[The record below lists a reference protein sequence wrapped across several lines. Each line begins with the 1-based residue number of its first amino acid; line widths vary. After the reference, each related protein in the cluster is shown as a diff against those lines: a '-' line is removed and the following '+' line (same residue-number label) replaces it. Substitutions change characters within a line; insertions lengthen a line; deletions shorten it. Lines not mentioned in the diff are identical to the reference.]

1 MTPYRPS
8 ALPRA
13 RPVARSFAMPPVVSR
28 GRSIARSL
36 GLSLGVSLGLAMATA
51 ACGGRSGPAPTVGMV
66 DSRVML
72 DGDPAFADADAIAM
86 ASRIQTLG
94 YTGEARAIDGR
105 IELRLPMPAGV
116 APDRIVARVIQP
128 GQLKIHAEVAANANT
143 LTLQDCTGGQTD
155 CHPVAV
161 GPALLTSAD
170 VAEAAM
176 MPDLAG
182 GGLAVRVRFTDAGA
196 KRLEQATTH
205 QVGQRLVIQ
214 VDDVVLSRP
223 VVHEPIVGGEA
234 VIHIGPALHEL
245 QLGHASTLVAR
256 IQGPPLQ
263 ADWTVATTES
273 LRPRR

>member
-1 MTPYRPS
+1 
-8 ALPRA
+8 
-13 RPVARSFAMPPVVSR
+13 
-28 GRSIARSL
+28 
-36 GLSLGVSLGLAMATA
+36 
-51 ACGGRSGPAPTVGMV
+51 MV
-66 DSRVML
+66 DSTVVL
-72 DGDPAFADADAIAM
+72 EGDPAFASADAAAM
-86 ASRIQTLG
+86 GARIQNLG
-94 YTGEARAIDGR
+94 YVGEARAVDGR

-116 APDRIVARVIQP
+116 TPDRIVARVIRP
-128 GQLKIHAEVAANANT
+128 GQLKIHAEVADNANAQ
-143 LTLQDCTGGQTD
+143 TLQDCTAGSTD

-196 KRLEQATTH
+196 KRLEEATTN

-223 VVHEPIVGGEA
+223 VVHEPIRGGEA
-234 VIHIGPALHEL
+234 VIHIGPAIEEL
-245 QLGHASTLVAR
+245 QIGHASTLVAR

-263 ADWTVATTES
+263 ADWAVTSTQ
-273 LRPRR
+273 LGRPRR